1 MCYCCNRREAVSH
14 CITELGEMLPGAVTV
29 IALGMA
35 ITWNVE
41 YRVLGSVSAHSHTT
55 AYVIA
60 AVAFLVSIAVIDVLI
75 RLQDV
80 RFTERYAILSD
91 GKCYNCGKAIKDA
104 D

>member
-1 MCYCCNRREAVSH
+1 MCYCCKRREAVGH

-35 ITWNVE
+35 IAWNVE
-41 YRVLGSVSAHSHTT
+41 YRVLGSASAHSHTT

-60 AVAFLVSIAVIDVLI
+60 AAALLASIAVIDVLI

-80 RFTERYAILSD
+80 RFTKRYAISND
-91 GKCYNCGKAIKDA
+91 GKCYNCGKEIKDA